1 MSLFLDLRKHGKL
14 AEKRNPMYEKSKFG
28 KFWMYFMFVFWAGY
42 LIFFGTTFAF
52 AFDGGATEAYHVMN
66 SGLIFVLV
74 LDFLIR
80 LPFQKTPTQE
90 VKPYLLLPIK
100 RNRLI
105 DFLLIRSGLDGFNLF
120 WLFLFVPF
128 SIITVTKF
136 YGIGGV
142 LTYCIGIWLLMIF
155 NNYWFLL
162 CRTLMGERIWWLALP
177 VVVYGGIAAALF
189 IPDNSPLFDCFVNLG
204 EGFITGNILSFI
216 GVLAAIALM
225 WFINRTLMQKL
236 IYNELNKVEDTR
248 IKHVSEYKFLD
259 RYGEIGEYMRLELKL
274 LLRNKICK
282 RSLYSITGVVIMF
295 SSIISFSD
303 VYDGGLRDFFVL
315 YNYIIFG
322 IMFLSTLM
330 GYEGNYIDGLM
341 SRKESIYSLLRAK
354 YILYSIAL
362 LIPTILMIPGMVT
375 GKVSVLGCIAWLIFI
390 PGAVYCCLFQLAV
403 YNNKTTDLNSKNYT
417 IGQGDMLGLVG
428 NNGAGKTTLFRLILD
443 LLQADLGNVTIN
455 DIDVSK
461 SEDWKNFTGAF
472 IDDGFLIDYLTPE
485 EYFYFIG
492 KMYGLKK
499 EEVDERLLPF
509 ERFMNGEVMG
519 QKKFIRNYS
528 AGNKQK
534 IGIISAML
542 HHPQLLILDEPF
554 NFLDPSS
561 QSVIKHLLKRYN
573 EEHGATVIIS
583 SHNLNHTV
591 DVCPRIALLENG
603 VIIRDIRNENNSA
616 EQELEAYFNVGVEE
630 EAVVE
635 ETVVEVEAEAAV
647 EEITEKEEKNAEA

>member
-136 YGIGGV
+136 YGISGV
-142 LTYCIGIWLLMIF
+142 LTYCIGIWLLMVF

-177 VVVYGGIAAALF
+177 VVVYGGITAALF

-390 PGAVYCCLFQLAV
+390 PGAVY
-403 YNNKTTDLNSKNYT
+403 
-417 IGQGDMLGLVG
+417 
-428 NNGAGKTTLFRLILD
+428 R
-443 LLQADLGNVTIN
+443 
-455 DIDVSK
+455 
-461 SEDWKNFTGAF
+461 
-472 IDDGFLIDYLTPE
+472 
-485 EYFYFIG
+485 
-492 KMYGLKK
+492 
-499 EEVDERLLPF
+499 
-509 ERFMNGEVMG
+509 
-519 QKKFIRNYS
+519 
-528 AGNKQK
+528 
-534 IGIISAML
+534 
-542 HHPQLLILDEPF
+542 
-554 NFLDPSS
+554 
-561 QSVIKHLLKRYN
+561 
-573 EEHGATVIIS
+573 
-583 SHNLNHTV
+583 
-591 DVCPRIALLENG
+591 
-603 VIIRDIRNENNSA
+603 SA
-616 EQELEAYFNVGVEE
+616 ESDFRRCFRHTFTAAFCTECHLWQRGHPLDTYRHRRGIHRHFQILADECISPTHETPLQEYGRLQGQ
-630 EAVVE
+630 
-635 ETVVEVEAEAAV
+635 
-647 EEITEKEEKNAEA
+647 